1 VQLTP
6 YKIYSA
12 SAGSGKTFTLV
23 RAYLKLIL
31 APGFNHNFRQLL
43 AITFTNKA
51 VGEMK
56 QRILGSLYEF
66 SRDKEVG
73 NPSPLFRSLLSELSL
88 SPEEL
93 QRRSRKTLKQIL
105 HNYAFFDISTIDKFT
120 HRLIRTFAKDLK
132 LPQNFE
138 VVLDT
143 DLLLDEAVSRLISKA
158 GADKELTEVL
168 IEFALEK
175 IDASKSWDL
184 SFDLNK
190 VGKLLF
196 NENHLPHLQNLLT
209 RKIPDFLAFR
219 GEIKA
224 RAIALKD
231 KIIRASG
238 DILNI
243 IETNHLE
250 YNNFKGSY
258 FPKFIHKLS
267 LGDLS
272 IDFMAAWKQNF
283 DTEPLYNK
291 SCPEEIKIRLDSL
304 HREFNSLFQQI
315 KSSWY
320 QRALLQNIY
329 DNLVPLTILNSMQ
342 QELLSLQAERNQLPI
357 TSFNGIISGEIKNQ
371 PAPFIY
377 ERIGEKY
384 RHYFI
389 DEFQDTSEMQWKNL
403 IPLISNALESEDEQ
417 GEKGSLL
424 LVGDAKQAI
433 YRWRGGR
440 AEQFL
445 NLLSLSSQP
454 FVVAPEIMDLPV
466 NYRSGKEIVNFNNSF
481 FTTTSSSL
489 YRDEY
494 RSLFVEGNKQN
505 YHTSEG
511 GFVELSFLDKD
522 DRKTMDE
529 KYCKKVLQTIR
540 TATEC
545 AYEYGDICILT
556 RKRSQGVTLS
566 DFLMHHN
573 IPLVSAETLLLKSNQ
588 KVAFLIRLLRYC
600 SHPHD
605 LENVYD
611 ILYFLEGNADKK
623 HRFIQENIENLNEA
637 VSEYFGFEFEYLKKL
652 SVYDGLE
659 YAIGQFKLA
668 ASSDAYLTFLLD
680 EALQVEQQEDSGI
693 GTFLNYWEKNQDKL
707 SIVAPENMNAVRI
720 MTVHKAKGLEF
731 PFVIFPY
738 ANTHIYNEID
748 PKLWLPLNM
757 PDSYGFKEVLIS
769 KKQEVVH
776 YSEQAQLLYEEEQH
790 KLELDA
796 FNLLYVA
803 LTRAVSS
810 LYIITEMDLTPDGS
824 PKPAYYSGLFI
835 QYLMEQ
841 GLWTG
846 GRSTYSFGTLQPK
859 EPLKITNLPENS
871 VPFMYSQKDRPDL
884 RILTISGMLWDTD
897 REEALSRGTIIHR
910 LMELVLSREDINP
923 ALDRLIAKGII
934 EESEGGMYGKI
945 AENIVGHPKLRT
957 YYQNGPDIRNERE
970 IIGENGL
977 ILRPDRLVIDGKKA
991 TIIDYKTGR
1000 QDLKYS
1006 EQLCAY
1012 SNALLAMGYLVEHKI
1027 IVYIDKEVQPVFI

>member
-1 VQLTP
+1 MQLTP

-23 RAYLKLIL
+23 KAYLEIIL
-31 APGFNHNFRQLL
+31 APGFSNNFRQLL

-66 SRDKEVG
+66 SQDREVG
-73 NPSPLFRSLLSELSL
+73 NPSPLFRSLLRELRL

-93 QRRSRKTLKQIL
+93 QRKSWKTLKQIL
-105 HNYAFFDISTIDKFT
+105 HNYAFFDVSTIDKFT

-158 GADKELTEVL
+158 GTDKELTGVL

-175 IDASKSWDL
+175 IDESKSWDL

-196 NENHLPHLQNLLT
+196 NENHLPHLQSLLT
-209 RKIPDFLAFR
+209 RNIPDFLAFR
-219 GEIKA
+219 GEIKTRTTA
-224 RAIALKD
+224 RKEE
-231 KIIRASG
+231 IIRASG
-238 DILNI
+238 DILSI

-267 LGDLS
+267 LGDLD
-272 IDFMAAWKQNF
+272 INFKAAWKQNF
-283 DTEPLYNK
+283 DSEPLYNK
-291 SCPEEIKIRLDSL
+291 SCPEEIKSRLDSL
-304 HREFNSLFQQI
+304 HQEFNSLFQQI

-342 QELLSLQAERNQLPI
+342 QELLALQAERNQLPI
-357 TSFNGIISGEIKNQ
+357 TSFNVIISDEIKNQ

-445 NLLSLSSQP
+445 NLLSLSGQP
-454 FVVAPEIMDLPV
+454 FVIAPEIMDLPV

-489 YRDEY
+489 YSDEY

-505 YHTSEG
+505 YHTNEG
-511 GFVELSFLDKD
+511 GFVEMSFLDKD
-522 DRKTMDE
+522 DKQTMDE
-529 KYCKKVLQTIR
+529 QYCKKVLQSIR
-540 TATEC
+540 AAMDC

-588 KVAFLIRLLRYC
+588 KVAFLISLLRYC
-600 SHPHD
+600 THPLD

-611 ILYFLEGNADKK
+611 ILYFLEVDSAKK
-623 HRFIQENIENLNEA
+623 HRFIQENIEILNEA
-637 VSEYFGFEFEYLKKL
+637 ISESFGFEFGHLKKL

-659 YAIGQFKLA
+659 YAIAQFNLA
-668 ASSDAYLTFLLD
+668 TSSDAYLTFLLD
-680 EALQVEQQEDSGI
+680 EALQVEQREDSSI
-693 GTFLNYWEKNQDKL
+693 STFLDYWEKNQDKL
-707 SIVAPENMNAVRI
+707 SIVAPETINAVRI

-731 PFVIFPY
+731 PCVIFPY

-757 PDSYGFKEVLIS
+757 PDRYGFKEVLIS

-776 YSEQAQLLYEEEQH
+776 YSKQAQLLYEEEQH

-810 LYIITEMDLTPDGS
+810 LYIITEMDLNSDGA

-835 QYLMEQ
+835 QYLIEQ
-841 GLWTG
+841 GLWAE
-846 GRSTYSFGTLQPK
+846 GRSTYTFGTLLPK
-859 EPLKITNLPENS
+859 ESLKKTMMPENS
-871 VPFMYSQKDRPDL
+871 VPFLYSQKDRPEF
-884 RILTISGMLWDTD
+884 RILTTSGMLWDTE
-897 REEALSRGTIIHR
+897 REEALSRGTIVHR
-910 LMELVLSREDINP
+910 LMELVISREDINL
-923 ALDRLIAKGII
+923 ALERLKSKGVI
-934 EESEGGMYGKI
+934 EESEEGQYRKI
-945 AENIVGHPKLRT
+945 AEDIVDHPKLRSF
-957 YYQNGPDIRNERE
+957 YRNELDIKNERE
-970 IIGENGL
+970 IISENGL
-977 ILRPDRLVIDGKKA
+977 ILRPDRLVIDGKKV

-1000 QDLKYS
+1000 QDSKYS
-1006 EQLCAY
+1006 EQLYAY
-1012 SNALLAMGYLVEHKI
+1012 SDALVAMGYLVEHKV
-1027 IVYIDKEVQPVFI
+1027 IVYINKGIQPVFI